1 MISGNDDLGS
11 HEQLQEENRRNC
23 YDDGCRLL
31 RLFNEQIKNEFVI
44 TNYRQALQRDFGLTN
59 GYIRVIFDFSR
70 FFDRHEVLPNI
81 PMSIYFELTIKKKK
95 LDRIARFED
104 EKNKL
109 LELAKTDVIP
119 QREYYRQKLADMV
132 ERVKR

>member
-1 MISGNDDLGS
+1 
-11 HEQLQEENRRNC
+11 
-23 YDDGCRLL
+23 
-31 RLFNEQIKNEFVI
+31 
-44 TNYRQALQRDFGLTN
+44 
-59 GYIRVIFDFSR
+59 
-70 FFDRHEVLPNI
+70 
-81 PMSIYFELTIKKKK
+81 MSIYFELTIKKKK